1 MVEQIGF
8 IGLGIMG
15 KPMARNLMTAGY
27 EVTVYDI
34 VGEAVEELVTDGAK
48 TASSSE
54 EVASVTDT
62 IITMLPDSADSEKVI
77 LGPGGVLEGARSGS
91 IIIDM
96 SSIAPSVS
104 QKISVECSQKSVEFL
119 DAPVSGKWP
128 RDS

>member
-34 VGEAVEELVTDGAK
+34 VGEAVEELATDGAK

-77 LGPGGVLEGARSGS
+77 EHYIERAWQALDVIPKEKQDHLNQFVLMILNR
-91 IIIDM
+91 
-96 SSIAPSVS
+96 
-104 QKISVECSQKSVEFL
+104 KS
-119 DAPVSGKWP
+119 
-128 RDS
+128 

>member
-15 KPMARNLMTAGY
+15 KPMARNLMKAGY

-34 VGEAVEELVTDGAK
+34 VGDAVEELATDGAK

-54 EVASVTDT
+54 GVASVTDT

-77 LGPGGVLEGARSGS
+77 LGAGGVIEGARAG
-91 IIIDM
+91 
-96 SSIAPSVS
+96 
-104 QKISVECSQKSVEFL
+104 
-119 DAPVSGKWP
+119 
-128 RDS
+128 